1 MCRAEIIDFS
11 KSIQKVR
18 SSYLPARYQRKLL
31 YDLQRIQVSEIPDIC
46 RLILFGSCARNQ
58 IKVGSDID
66 LLLITSRQVPQ
77 AVRGELSSDL
87 AEEKEG
93 VSTDLVFYTQEEF
106 QDSTT
111 LFTRQIK
118 KDGITLWE
126 GLRCI
131 L

>member
-1 MCRAEIIDFS
+1 M
-11 KSIQKVR
+11 
-18 SSYLPARYQRKLL
+18 
-31 YDLQRIQVSEIPDIC
+31 
-46 RLILFGSCARNQ
+46 
-58 IKVGSDID
+58 
-66 LLLITSRQVPQ
+66 LLITSRQVPQ

-106 QDSTT
+106 QNSTT

-126 GLRCI
+126 G
-131 L
+131 